1 MVENQ
6 QNENFL
12 IEGLANQN
20 ALAINTIYKENYH
33 VIQSLIAKNNGT
45 EDDAKDIFQEAM
57 VILYEKSKNSDF
69 KLTSKIST
77 YLYAISRHLWL
88 KKLQKLGRI
97 PTKSIEHIE
106 DIVENEVEFEIIE
119 EKEQALLRM
128 EQSIEKL
135 GEPCRSLIKA
145 FYIEK
150 NNMQAIAERFGYTNA
165 ENAKTQ
171 KYKCFVR
178 LKKIFF
184 ENNIK

>member
-1 MVENQ
+1 MAENQ

-12 IEGLANQN
+12 IEGLAKQN
-20 ALAINTIYKENYH
+20 ALAINTIYKENYPM
-33 VIQSLIAKNNGT
+33 VQSLITKNNGT

-57 VILYEKSKNSDF
+57 VILYEKSKNTDF
-69 KLTSKIST
+69 RLTSKIST
-77 YLYAISRHLWL
+77 YLYSISRHLWL
-88 KKLQKLGRI
+88 KKLQKLGKMPI
-97 PTKSIEHIE
+97 KNVEYAEEII
-106 DIVENEVEFEIIE
+106 ENEDEINKIE

-128 EQSIEKL
+128 EQAIEKL

-150 NNMQAIAERFGYTNA
+150 SNMQAIAERFGYTNA